1 MRVRDDPHHPDP
13 KFADLYAA
21 LPEVDD
27 LWPWLDWCLEADPP
41 VLYLG
46 IGTGRI
52 ASPLHRAG
60 IEIVGVDA
68 HPGMLR
74 YLRERLPEVR
84 THQAVIETMD
94 LGERFDL
101 VIGPSSILAAD
112 INLAAAARHLR
123 PGGRIGMEITNPDWL
138 TSSSH
143 EGIRFVTAAGDS
155 TTMEVDYRLSDGS
168 TVVQVIG
175 DWQPG
180 PGPADA
186 EHRLKRLNLDL
197 LWIGGRPEVQ
207 RIAGSP
213 TYFVLAGRPA

>member
-1 MRVRDDPHHPDP
+1 MRVRDDPLDPDP

-68 HPGMLR
+68 HPVMLR
-74 YLRERLPEVR
+74 YLRQRLPEIR

-94 LGERFDL
+94 LGQCFDL

-112 INLAAAARHLR
+112 VNLAAAARHLR
-123 PGGRIGMEITNPDWL
+123 PGGRIGMEIANPDWL
-138 TSSSH
+138 TSSAH
-143 EGIRFVTAAGDS
+143 DGIRFVTGAGDS
-155 TTMEVDYRLSDGS
+155 TTMEVDYRLPDGR
-168 TVVQVIG
+168 TVVQVIDG
-175 DWQPG
+175 WQPG

-186 EHRLKRLNLDL
+186 ERRLKRFNLDL
-197 LWIGGRPEVQ
+197 LWIGGRPEV
-207 RIAGSP
+207 RIAESP
-213 TYFVLAGRPA
+213 TYFVLAGRPG